1 MFYYSYI
8 STFSNLFKFNITRN
22 IRNDDVVANHFITYN
37 LIYVISNTSY
47 QLELMISFFF
57 APTTS
62 LPTYSVRSSKFPWET
77 YERET
82 PRFSFPLVVS
92 IQARFIIIKK
102 KRKIIEK
109 KKKRRAAASTPFMM
123 KKDTSKVEKRKIVKR
138 KS

>member
-57 APTTS
+57 FLHRRRPCQLIQLDHRNFHGRRTREKLLAFRS
-62 LPTYSVRSSKFPWET
+62 LSSS
-77 YERET
+77 
-82 PRFSFPLVVS
+82 RFKRDLLSL
-92 IQARFIIIKK
+92 KK
-102 KRKIIEK
+102 KEK
-109 KKKRRAAASTPFMM
+109 
-123 KKDTSKVEKRKIVKR
+123 
-138 KS
+138 